1 MAIDGTYNVEMQTP
15 RGTQTGQL
23 IIKAAGNQVSGTYKS
38 ARGDQNFTGT
48 ADGDN
53 LAWSINMQGPAGSM
67 KLDYKVKITGD
78 ELSGTVQLGQ
88 FGNAPIKGKK
98 G

>member
-1 MAIDGTYNVEMQTP
+1 MAVDGTYNVEMQTP

-53 LAWSINMQGPAGSM
+53 LAWSINVQGQAGSM

-98 G
+98 A